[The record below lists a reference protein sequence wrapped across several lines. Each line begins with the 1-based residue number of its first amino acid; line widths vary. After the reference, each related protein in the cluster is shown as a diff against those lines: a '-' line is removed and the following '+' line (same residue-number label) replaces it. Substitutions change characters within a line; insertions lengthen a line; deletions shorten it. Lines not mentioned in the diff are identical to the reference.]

1 MPSSK
6 SEEYGSTWVRP
17 QSRPRW
23 AVADGVES
31 IVGPLL
37 WHFENTE
44 GVSSIELTL
53 EDVKLAATKLGFKI
67 SNEAEIQTSY
77 ISNPHSMLS
86 SHYTASF
93 FVCTK
98 V

>member
-1 MPSSK
+1 
-6 SEEYGSTWVRP
+6 
-17 QSRPRW
+17 
-23 AVADGVES
+23 
-31 IVGPLL
+31 L

-67 SNEAEIQTSY
+67 SSEAEIQTSY
-77 ISNPHSMLS
+77 TSNPHSMLS